1 MKPIQDMTSSEVVR
15 SILALQAI
23 QRKNSPYSTKWKLAS
38 KYLNE
43 CFATLD
49 SRNYQPTK
57 EEHQLLT
64 A

>member
-1 MKPIQDMTSSEVVR
+1 MKPIQEMTNSEIVR

-23 QRKNSPYSTKWKLAS
+23 QRKNSPDSAKGHLAS